1 MFDTVLGLPVHA
13 LVVHGVVV
21 LLPLMALVTIVVAL
35 VPRLRFLAWPVVVA
49 DAGIVAMTFVARES
63 GEALQE
69 RLGGSQVAAEHAALG
84 RNVIWFALGLLV
96 ASVIVATA
104 RGSRRILPAGVVT
117 VVAGALVVIWTV
129 RTGHSGSE
137 AVWAEIVSNTNK

>member
-35 VPRLRFLAWPVVVA
+35 VPRLRFLAWPVVAA